1 MQEQKRDS
9 MYNDDELSLYIH
21 IPFCVRKCGYCDF
34 LSAAADAETRE
45 RYVQA
50 LLMEIDGYSKTES
63 AKRNVKTIYMGG
75 GTPSVLTVS
84 QLTDIFDKIKSVF
97 NILDDTE
104 ISMEMNPGTADREKC
119 MALRRMGINR
129 LSIGLQSTND
139 KELKTLGR
147 IHSYEDFLNTYTW
160 CREAGFQNINVDLM
174 AALPYQT
181 VESYTTGLR
190 KIIRLAPE
198 HISAYSLILEEGTPF
213 YQKYNSGC
221 YPLPDEEQERLMY
234 RETEQILAQAGYER
248 YEISNYAKKG
258 YACRHNLVYWQGGD
272 YLGLGF
278 GSSSYMYGVRFHN
291 TTDFNTYVNQYT
303 NKDRPAGRKDERMYG
318 QGKTQIEGSAEGQDI
333 QLCCRKYAED
343 WEVLSMQAKM
353 EEFMFLGLRV
363 MAGVSGTEFEKRF
376 GKTMEDVYG
385 DVLRKHEEEGLLRI
399 ERKEARKED
408 RKEASAA
415 EPANGKTNIERVM
428 LTAKGVDVSNYV
440 FADFLL

>member
-1 MQEQKRDS
+1 MQNKE
-9 MYNDDELSLYIH
+9 ELSLYIH

-34 LSAAADAETRE
+34 LSAPADEKARD

-50 LLMEIDGYSKTES
+50 LLMEIERYRGTETADRKIKTLY
-63 AKRNVKTIYMGG
+63 IGG
-75 GTPSVLTVS
+75 GTPSTLSVK
-84 QLTDIFDKIKSVF
+84 QLECIMQKIKCTF
-97 NILDDTE
+97 NFHGDMET
-104 ISMEMNPGTADREKC
+104 SMEMNPGTASKEKC
-119 MALRRMGINR
+119 RALYQMGINR

-139 KELKTLGR
+139 MELKTLGR

-272 YLGLGF
+272 YLGLGL
-278 GSSSYMYGVRFHN
+278 GSSSYMDDVRFHN
-291 TTDFNTYVNQYT
+291 TTDLDTYVNQGAYVE
-303 NKDRPAGRKDERMYG
+303 DRE
-318 QGKTQIEGSAEGQDI
+318 E
-333 QLCCRKYAED
+333 
-343 WEVLSMQAKM
+343 LSVQAKM

-385 DVLRKHEEEGLLRI
+385 DVLRKHEEEGLLQI
-399 ERKEARKED
+399 ERKED
-408 RKEASAA
+408 RKEAAAA
-415 EPANGKTNIERVM
+415 EPVKGKTNIEKVM
-428 LTAKGVDVSNYV
+428 LTTKGVDVSNYV

>member
-1 MQEQKRDS
+1 MQNKE
-9 MYNDDELSLYIH
+9 ELSLYIH
-21 IPFCVRKCGYCDF
+21 IPFCLRKCGYCDF
-34 LSAAADAETRE
+34 LSAPADEKARD

-50 LLMEIDGYSKTES
+50 LLMEIERYRGTETADRKIKTLY
-63 AKRNVKTIYMGG
+63 IGG
-75 GTPSVLTVS
+75 GTPSTLSVK
-84 QLTDIFDKIKSVF
+84 QLECIMQKIKCTF
-97 NILDDTE
+97 NFHGDMET
-104 ISMEMNPGTADREKC
+104 SMEMNPGTASKEKC
-119 MALRRMGINR
+119 RALYQMGINR

-139 KELKTLGR
+139 MELKTLGR

-272 YLGLGF
+272 YLGLGL
-278 GSSSYMYGVRFHN
+278 GSSSYMDGVRFHN
-291 TTDFNTYVNQYT
+291 TTDLNTYVNQGAYVE
-303 NKDRPAGRKDERMYG
+303 DRE
-318 QGKTQIEGSAEGQDI
+318 E
-333 QLCCRKYAED
+333 
-343 WEVLSMQAKM
+343 LSVQAKM

-385 DVLRKHEEEGLLRI
+385 DVLRKHEEEGLLQI
-399 ERKEARKED
+399 ERKED
-408 RKEASAA
+408 RKEAAAA
-415 EPANGKTNIERVM
+415 EPAKGKTNIEKVM
-428 LTAKGVDVSNYV
+428 LTTNGVDVSNYV

>member
-1 MQEQKRDS
+1 MQNKE
-9 MYNDDELSLYIH
+9 ELSLYIH

-34 LSAAADAETRE
+34 LSAPADEKARD

-50 LLMEIDGYSKTES
+50 LLMEIERYQGTETADRKIKTLY
-63 AKRNVKTIYMGG
+63 IGG
-75 GTPSVLTVS
+75 GTPSILSVD
-84 QLTDIFDKIKSVF
+84 QLDCIMQKIKYTF
-97 NILDDTE
+97 NFCDDIE
-104 ISMEMNPGTADREKC
+104 ASMEMNPGTASKEKC
-119 MALRRMGINR
+119 RALYQMGINR

-139 KELKTLGR
+139 MELKTLGR
-147 IHSYEDFLNTYTW
+147 IHSYEDFINTYTW

-272 YLGLGF
+272 YLGLGL
-278 GSSSYMYGVRFHN
+278 GSSSYMDGVRFHN
-291 TTDFNTYVNQYT
+291 TTDFNTYVNQVTYVE
-303 NKDRPAGRKDERMYG
+303 DRE
-318 QGKTQIEGSAEGQDI
+318 E
-333 QLCCRKYAED
+333 
-343 WEVLSMQAKM
+343 LSVQAKM

-385 DVLRKHEEEGLLRI
+385 DVLRKHEEEGLLQI
-399 ERKEARKED
+399 ERKED
-408 RKEASAA
+408 RKEAAAA
-415 EPANGKTNIERVM
+415 EPAKGKTNIEKVM
-428 LTAKGVDVSNYV
+428 LTTNGVDVSNYV

>member
-1 MQEQKRDS
+1 MQNKE
-9 MYNDDELSLYIH
+9 ELSLYIH

-34 LSAAADAETRE
+34 LSAPADEKARD

-50 LLMEIDGYSKTES
+50 LLMEIERYRGTETADRKIKTLY
-63 AKRNVKTIYMGG
+63 IGG
-75 GTPSVLTVS
+75 GTPSTLSVK
-84 QLTDIFDKIKSVF
+84 QLECIMQKIKCTF
-97 NILDDTE
+97 NFHGDMET
-104 ISMEMNPGTADREKC
+104 SMEMNPGTASKEKC
-119 MALRRMGINR
+119 RALYQMGINR

-139 KELKTLGR
+139 MELKTLGR

-234 RETEQILAQAGYER
+234 RETEQILSQAGYER

-272 YLGLGF
+272 YLGLGL
-278 GSSSYMYGVRFHN
+278 GSSSYMDGVRFHN
-291 TTDFNTYVNQYT
+291 TTDFNTYVNQGAYVE
-303 NKDRPAGRKDERMYG
+303 DR
-318 QGKTQIEGSAEGQDI
+318 EG
-333 QLCCRKYAED
+333 
-343 WEVLSMQAKM
+343 LSVQAKM

-385 DVLRKHEEEGLLRI
+385 DVLRKHEEEGLLQI
-399 ERKEARKED
+399 ERKED
-408 RKEASAA
+408 RKEAAAA
-415 EPANGKTNIERVM
+415 EPAKGKTNIEKVM
-428 LTAKGVDVSNYV
+428 LTTNGVDVSNYV
-440 FADFLL
+440 FVDFLL

>member
-1 MQEQKRDS
+1 MQNKE
-9 MYNDDELSLYIH
+9 ELSLYIH

-34 LSAAADAETRE
+34 LSAPADEKARD

-50 LLMEIDGYSKTES
+50 LLMEIERYRGTETADRKIKTLY
-63 AKRNVKTIYMGG
+63 IGG
-75 GTPSVLTVS
+75 GTPSILSVN
-84 QLTDIFDKIKSVF
+84 QLDCIIQKIKCTF
-97 NILDDTE
+97 KFYDDIE
-104 ISMEMNPGTADREKC
+104 ASMEMNPGTASKEKC
-119 MALRRMGINR
+119 RALYQMGINR

-139 KELKTLGR
+139 MELKTLGR

-190 KIIRLAPE
+190 TIIRLAPE

-221 YPLPDEEQERLMY
+221 YPLPDEGQERLMY

-272 YLGLGF
+272 YLGLGL
-278 GSSSYMYGVRFHN
+278 GSSSYMDGVRFHN
-291 TTDFNTYVNQYT
+291 TTDFNTYVNQGAYIE
-303 NKDRPAGRKDERMYG
+303 DRE
-318 QGKTQIEGSAEGQDI
+318 E
-333 QLCCRKYAED
+333 
-343 WEVLSMQAKM
+343 LSVQAKM

-399 ERKEARKED
+399 ERKED
-408 RKEASAA
+408 RKEAAAA
-415 EPANGKTNIERVM
+415 EPAKGKTNIEKVM
-428 LTAKGVDVSNYV
+428 LTTKGVDVSNYV

>member
-1 MQEQKRDS
+1 MQNKE
-9 MYNDDELSLYIH
+9 ELSLYIH

-34 LSAAADAETRE
+34 LSAPADEKARD

-50 LLMEIDGYSKTES
+50 LLMEIERYRGTETADRKIKTLY
-63 AKRNVKTIYMGG
+63 IGG
-75 GTPSVLTVS
+75 GTPSTLSVK
-84 QLTDIFDKIKSVF
+84 QLECIMQKIKCTF
-97 NILDDTE
+97 NFHGDMET
-104 ISMEMNPGTADREKC
+104 SMEMNPGTASKEKC
-119 MALRRMGINR
+119 RALYQMGINR

-139 KELKTLGR
+139 MELKTLGR

-272 YLGLGF
+272 YLGLGL
-278 GSSSYMYGVRFHN
+278 GSSSYMDDVRFHN
-291 TTDFNTYVNQYT
+291 TTDLDTYVNQGAYVE
-303 NKDRPAGRKDERMYG
+303 DRE
-318 QGKTQIEGSAEGQDI
+318 E
-333 QLCCRKYAED
+333 
-343 WEVLSMQAKM
+343 LSVQAKM

-385 DVLRKHEEEGLLRI
+385 DVLRKHEEEGLLQI
-399 ERKEARKED
+399 ECKED
-408 RKEASAA
+408 RKEAAAA
-415 EPANGKTNIERVM
+415 EPAKGKTNIEKVM
-428 LTAKGVDVSNYV
+428 LTTNGVDVSNYV

>member
-1 MQEQKRDS
+1 MQNKE
-9 MYNDDELSLYIH
+9 ELSLYIH

-34 LSAAADAETRE
+34 LSAPADEKARD

-50 LLMEIDGYSKTES
+50 LLMEIERYRGTETADRKIKTLY
-63 AKRNVKTIYMGG
+63 IGG
-75 GTPSVLTVS
+75 GTPSTLSVK
-84 QLTDIFDKIKSVF
+84 QLECIMQKIKCTF
-97 NILDDTE
+97 NFHGDMET
-104 ISMEMNPGTADREKC
+104 SMEMNPGTASKEKC
-119 MALRRMGINR
+119 RALYQMGINR

-139 KELKTLGR
+139 MELKTLGR

-272 YLGLGF
+272 YLGLGL
-278 GSSSYMYGVRFHN
+278 GSSSYMDGVRFHN
-291 TTDFNTYVNQYT
+291 ITDLNTYVNQGAYVE
-303 NKDRPAGRKDERMYG
+303 DRE
-318 QGKTQIEGSAEGQDI
+318 E
-333 QLCCRKYAED
+333 
-343 WEVLSMQAKM
+343 LSVQAKM

-385 DVLRKHEEEGLLRI
+385 DVLRKHEEEGLLQI
-399 ERKEARKED
+399 ERKEE
-408 RKEASAA
+408 RKEAAAA
-415 EPANGKTNIERVM
+415 EPAKGKTNIEKVM
-428 LTAKGVDVSNYV
+428 LTTKGVDVSNYV

>member
-1 MQEQKRDS
+1 MQNKE
-9 MYNDDELSLYIH
+9 ELSLYIH

-34 LSAAADAETRE
+34 LSAPADEKARD

-50 LLMEIDGYSKTES
+50 LLMEIERYRGTETADRKIKTLY
-63 AKRNVKTIYMGG
+63 IGG
-75 GTPSVLTVS
+75 GTPSTLSVK
-84 QLTDIFDKIKSVF
+84 QLECIMQKIKCTF
-97 NILDDTE
+97 NFHGDMET
-104 ISMEMNPGTADREKC
+104 SMEMNPGTASKEKC
-119 MALRRMGINR
+119 RALYQMGINR

-139 KELKTLGR
+139 MELKTLGR

-221 YPLPDEEQERLMY
+221 YPLPAEEQERLMY

-272 YLGLGF
+272 YLGLGL
-278 GSSSYMYGVRFHN
+278 GSSSYMDDVRFHN
-291 TTDFNTYVNQYT
+291 TTDLDTYVNQGAYVE
-303 NKDRPAGRKDERMYG
+303 DRE
-318 QGKTQIEGSAEGQDI
+318 E
-333 QLCCRKYAED
+333 
-343 WEVLSMQAKM
+343 LSVQAKM

-385 DVLRKHEEEGLLRI
+385 DVLRKHEEEGLLQI
-399 ERKEARKED
+399 ERKED
-408 RKEASAA
+408 RKEAAAA
-415 EPANGKTNIERVM
+415 EPAKGKTNIEKVM
-428 LTAKGVDVSNYV
+428 LTTNGVDVSNYV

>member
-1 MQEQKRDS
+1 MQNKE
-9 MYNDDELSLYIH
+9 ELSLYIH

-34 LSAAADAETRE
+34 LSAPADEKARDW
-45 RYVQA
+45 YVQA
-50 LLMEIDGYSKTES
+50 LLMEIERYQGTET
-63 AKRNVKTIYMGG
+63 ADRRIRTLYIGG
-75 GTPSVLTVS
+75 GTPSILSVN
-84 QLTDIFDKIKSVF
+84 QLDCIIQKIKCTF
-97 NILDDTE
+97 NFCDDIE
-104 ISMEMNPGTADREKC
+104 ASMEMNPGTASKEKC
-119 MALRRMGINR
+119 RALYQMGINR

-147 IHSYEDFLNTYTW
+147 IHSYEDFINTYTW

-248 YEISNYAKKG
+248 YEISNYVKKG

-272 YLGLGF
+272 YLGLGL
-278 GSSSYMYGVRFHN
+278 GSSSYMDGMRFHN
-291 TTDFNTYVNQYT
+291 TTDFNTYVNQGAYVE
-303 NKDRPAGRKDERMYG
+303 DRE
-318 QGKTQIEGSAEGQDI
+318 E
-333 QLCCRKYAED
+333 
-343 WEVLSMQAKM
+343 LSVQAKM

-385 DVLRKHEEEGLLRI
+385 DVLRKHEEEGLLQI
-399 ERKEARKED
+399 ERKED
-408 RKEASAA
+408 RKEAATA
-415 EPANGKTNIERVM
+415 EPVKGKTNIEKVM
-428 LTAKGVDVSNYV
+428 LTTKGVDVSNYV

>member
-1 MQEQKRDS
+1 MQNKE
-9 MYNDDELSLYIH
+9 ELSLYIH

-34 LSAAADAETRE
+34 LSAPADEKARD

-50 LLMEIDGYSKTES
+50 LLMEIERYRGTETADRKIKTLY
-63 AKRNVKTIYMGG
+63 IGG
-75 GTPSVLTVS
+75 GTPSILSVN
-84 QLTDIFDKIKSVF
+84 QLDCIIQKIKCTF
-97 NILDDTE
+97 NFCDDIE
-104 ISMEMNPGTADREKC
+104 ASMEMNPGTASKEKC
-119 MALRRMGINR
+119 RALYQMGINR

-139 KELKTLGR
+139 KELNTLGR

-160 CREAGFQNINVDLM
+160 CREAGFQKINVDLM

-272 YLGLGF
+272 YLGLGL
-278 GSSSYMYGVRFHN
+278 GSSSYMDGVRFHN
-291 TTDFNTYVNQYT
+291 TTDFNTYVNRGAYVE
-303 NKDRPAGRKDERMYG
+303 DRE
-318 QGKTQIEGSAEGQDI
+318 E
-333 QLCCRKYAED
+333 
-343 WEVLSMQAKM
+343 LSVQAKM

-385 DVLRKHEEEGLLRI
+385 DVLRKHEEEGLLQI
-399 ERKEARKED
+399 ERKED
-408 RKEASAA
+408 RKEAAAA
-415 EPANGKTNIERVM
+415 ETAKGKTNIEKVM
-428 LTAKGVDVSNYV
+428 LTTKGVDVSNYV

>member
-1 MQEQKRDS
+1 MQNKE
-9 MYNDDELSLYIH
+9 ELSLYIH

-34 LSAAADAETRE
+34 LSAPADEKARD

-50 LLMEIDGYSKTES
+50 LLMEIERYRGTETADRKIKTLY
-63 AKRNVKTIYMGG
+63 IGG
-75 GTPSVLTVS
+75 GTPSTLPVK
-84 QLTDIFDKIKSVF
+84 QLECIMQKIKCTF
-97 NILDDTE
+97 NFRGDMET
-104 ISMEMNPGTADREKC
+104 SMEMNPGTASKEKC
-119 MALRRMGINR
+119 RALYQMGINR

-139 KELKTLGR
+139 MELKTLGR

-190 KIIRLAPE
+190 KIIHLAPE

-272 YLGLGF
+272 YLGLGL
-278 GSSSYMYGVRFHN
+278 GSSSYMDGMRFHN
-291 TTDFNTYVNQYT
+291 TTDFNTYVNQGAYVE
-303 NKDRPAGRKDERMYG
+303 DRE
-318 QGKTQIEGSAEGQDI
+318 E
-333 QLCCRKYAED
+333 
-343 WEVLSMQAKM
+343 LSVQAKM

-385 DVLRKHEEEGLLRI
+385 DVLRKHEEEGLLQI
-399 ERKEARKED
+399 ERKED
-408 RKEASAA
+408 RKEAAAA
-415 EPANGKTNIERVM
+415 EPAKGKTNIEKVM
-428 LTAKGVDVSNYV
+428 LTTKGVDVSNYV

>member
-1 MQEQKRDS
+1 MQNKE
-9 MYNDDELSLYIH
+9 ELSLYIH

-34 LSAAADAETRE
+34 LSAPADEKARD

-50 LLMEIDGYSKTES
+50 LLMEIERYQGTETADRKIKTLY
-63 AKRNVKTIYMGG
+63 IGG
-75 GTPSVLTVS
+75 GTPSILSVD
-84 QLTDIFDKIKSVF
+84 QLDCIMQKIKYTF
-97 NILDDTE
+97 NFCDDIE
-104 ISMEMNPGTADREKC
+104 ASMEMNPGTASKEKC
-119 MALRRMGINR
+119 RALYQMGINR

-139 KELKTLGR
+139 MELKTLGR
-147 IHSYEDFLNTYTW
+147 IHSYEDFINTYTW

-174 AALPYQT
+174 AALPYQI

-258 YACRHNLVYWQGGD
+258 YACRHNLVYWQGED
-272 YLGLGF
+272 YLGLGL
-278 GSSSYMYGVRFHN
+278 GSSSYMDGVRFHN
-291 TTDFNTYVNQYT
+291 TTDLNTYVNQGAYVE
-303 NKDRPAGRKDERMYG
+303 DRE
-318 QGKTQIEGSAEGQDI
+318 E
-333 QLCCRKYAED
+333 
-343 WEVLSMQAKM
+343 LSVQAKM

-385 DVLRKHEEEGLLRI
+385 DVLRKHEEEGLLQI
-399 ERKEARKED
+399 ERKED
-408 RKEASAA
+408 RKEAAAA
-415 EPANGKTNIERVM
+415 EPAKGKTNIEKVM
-428 LTAKGVDVSNYV
+428 LTTNGVDVSNYV

>member
-1 MQEQKRDS
+1 MQNKE
-9 MYNDDELSLYIH
+9 ELSLYIH

-34 LSAAADAETRE
+34 LSAPADEKARD

-50 LLMEIDGYSKTES
+50 LLMEIERYRGTETADRKIKTLY
-63 AKRNVKTIYMGG
+63 IGG
-75 GTPSVLTVS
+75 GTPSTLSVK
-84 QLTDIFDKIKSVF
+84 QLECIMQKIKCTF
-97 NILDDTE
+97 NFHGDIET
-104 ISMEMNPGTADREKC
+104 SMEMNPGTASKEKC
-119 MALRRMGINR
+119 RALYQMGINR

-139 KELKTLGR
+139 MELKTLGR

-272 YLGLGF
+272 YLGLGL
-278 GSSSYMYGVRFHN
+278 GSSSYMDDVRFHN
-291 TTDFNTYVNQYT
+291 TTDLDTYVNQGAYVE
-303 NKDRPAGRKDERMYG
+303 DRE
-318 QGKTQIEGSAEGQDI
+318 E
-333 QLCCRKYAED
+333 
-343 WEVLSMQAKM
+343 LSVQAKM

-385 DVLRKHEEEGLLRI
+385 DVLRKHEEEGLLQI
-399 ERKEARKED
+399 ERKED
-408 RKEASAA
+408 RKEAAAA
-415 EPANGKTNIERVM
+415 EPAKGKTNIEKVM
-428 LTAKGVDVSNYV
+428 LTTNGVDVSNYV

>member
-1 MQEQKRDS
+1 MQNKE
-9 MYNDDELSLYIH
+9 ELSLYIH

-34 LSAAADAETRE
+34 LSEPADEKARD

-50 LLMEIDGYSKTES
+50 LLMEIECYRGTETADRKIKTLY
-63 AKRNVKTIYMGG
+63 IGG
-75 GTPSVLTVS
+75 GTPSILSVN
-84 QLTDIFDKIKSVF
+84 QLDCIIQKIKCTF
-97 NILDDTE
+97 NFCDDIE
-104 ISMEMNPGTADREKC
+104 ASMEMNPGTASKEKC
-119 MALRRMGINR
+119 RALYQMGINR

-139 KELKTLGR
+139 MELKTLGR

-272 YLGLGF
+272 YLGLGL
-278 GSSSYMYGVRFHN
+278 GSSSYMDGVRFHN
-291 TTDFNTYVNQYT
+291 TTDFNTYVNQGAYIE
-303 NKDRPAGRKDERMYG
+303 DRE
-318 QGKTQIEGSAEGQDI
+318 E
-333 QLCCRKYAED
+333 
-343 WEVLSMQAKM
+343 LSVQAKM

-385 DVLRKHEEEGLLRI
+385 DVLRKHEEEGLLQI
-399 ERKEARKED
+399 ERKED
-408 RKEASAA
+408 RKEAAAA
-415 EPANGKTNIERVM
+415 EPAKGKTNIEKVM
-428 LTAKGVDVSNYV
+428 LTTNGVDVSNYV

>member
-1 MQEQKRDS
+1 MQNKE
-9 MYNDDELSLYIH
+9 ELSLYIH

-34 LSAAADAETRE
+34 LSAPADEKARD

-50 LLMEIDGYSKTES
+50 LLMEIERYQGTETADRKIKTLY
-63 AKRNVKTIYMGG
+63 IGG
-75 GTPSVLTVS
+75 GTPSILSVD
-84 QLTDIFDKIKSVF
+84 QLDCIMQKIKYTF
-97 NILDDTE
+97 NFCDDIE
-104 ISMEMNPGTADREKC
+104 ASMEMNPGTDSKEKC
-119 MALRRMGINR
+119 RALYQMGINR

-139 KELKTLGR
+139 MELKTLGR
-147 IHSYEDFLNTYTW
+147 IHSYEDFINTYTW

-174 AALPYQT
+174 AALPYQI

-272 YLGLGF
+272 YLGLGL
-278 GSSSYMYGVRFHN
+278 GSSSYMDGVRFHN
-291 TTDFNTYVNQYT
+291 TTDFNTYVNQGAYVE
-303 NKDRPAGRKDERMYG
+303 DRE
-318 QGKTQIEGSAEGQDI
+318 E
-333 QLCCRKYAED
+333 
-343 WEVLSMQAKM
+343 LSVQAKM

-363 MAGVSGTEFEKRF
+363 IAGVSGTEFEKRF

-385 DVLRKHEEEGLLRI
+385 DVLRKHEEEGLLQI
-399 ERKEARKED
+399 ERKED
-408 RKEASAA
+408 RKEAAAA
-415 EPANGKTNIERVM
+415 EPAKGKTNIEKVM
-428 LTAKGVDVSNYV
+428 LTTKGVDVSNYV

>member
-1 MQEQKRDS
+1 MQNKE
-9 MYNDDELSLYIH
+9 ELSLYIH

-34 LSAAADAETRE
+34 LSAPADEKARD

-50 LLMEIDGYSKTES
+50 LLMEIERYQGTETADRKIKTLY
-63 AKRNVKTIYMGG
+63 IGG
-75 GTPSVLTVS
+75 GTPSILSVD
-84 QLTDIFDKIKSVF
+84 QLDCIMQKIKYTF
-97 NILDDTE
+97 NFCDDIE
-104 ISMEMNPGTADREKC
+104 ASMEMNPGTASKEKC
-119 MALRRMGINR
+119 RALYQMGINR

-139 KELKTLGR
+139 MELKTLGR
-147 IHSYEDFLNTYTW
+147 IHSYEDFINTYTW

-174 AALPYQT
+174 AALPYQI

-221 YPLPDEEQERLMY
+221 YSLPDEEQERLMY

-272 YLGLGF
+272 YLGLGL
-278 GSSSYMYGVRFHN
+278 GSSSYMDGVRFHN
-291 TTDFNTYVNQYT
+291 TTDLNTYVNQGAYVE
-303 NKDRPAGRKDERMYG
+303 DRE
-318 QGKTQIEGSAEGQDI
+318 E
-333 QLCCRKYAED
+333 
-343 WEVLSMQAKM
+343 LSVQAKM

-385 DVLRKHEEEGLLRI
+385 DVLRKHEEEGLLQI
-399 ERKEARKED
+399 ERKED
-408 RKEASAA
+408 RKEAAAA
-415 EPANGKTNIERVM
+415 EPAKGKTNIEKVM
-428 LTAKGVDVSNYV
+428 LTTNGVDVSNYV

>member
-1 MQEQKRDS
+1 MQNKE
-9 MYNDDELSLYIH
+9 ELSLYIH

-34 LSAAADAETRE
+34 LSAPADEKARD

-50 LLMEIDGYSKTES
+50 LLMEIERYQGTETADRKIKTLY
-63 AKRNVKTIYMGG
+63 IGG
-75 GTPSVLTVS
+75 GTPSILSVN
-84 QLTDIFDKIKSVF
+84 QLDCIIQKIKCTF
-97 NILDDTE
+97 NFCDDIE
-104 ISMEMNPGTADREKC
+104 ASMEMNPGTASKEKC
-119 MALRRMGINR
+119 RALYQMGINR

-139 KELKTLGR
+139 KELNTLGR

-174 AALPYQT
+174 EALPYQT

-272 YLGLGF
+272 YLGLGL
-278 GSSSYMYGVRFHN
+278 GSSSYMDGVRFHN
-291 TTDFNTYVNQYT
+291 TTDFDIYVNQGAYVE
-303 NKDRPAGRKDERMYG
+303 DRE
-318 QGKTQIEGSAEGQDI
+318 E
-333 QLCCRKYAED
+333 
-343 WEVLSMQAKM
+343 LSVQAKM

-376 GKTMEDVYG
+376 GKIMEDVYG

-399 ERKEARKED
+399 ERREARKED

>member
-1 MQEQKRDS
+1 MQNKE
-9 MYNDDELSLYIH
+9 ELSLYIH

-34 LSAAADAETRE
+34 LSAPADEKARD

-50 LLMEIDGYSKTES
+50 LLMEIERYRETETADRKIKTLY
-63 AKRNVKTIYMGG
+63 IGG
-75 GTPSVLTVS
+75 GTPSILSVD
-84 QLTDIFDKIKSVF
+84 QLDCIMQKIKYTF
-97 NILDDTE
+97 NFCDDIE
-104 ISMEMNPGTADREKC
+104 ASMEMNPGTASKEKC
-119 MALRRMGINR
+119 RALYQMGINR

-139 KELKTLGR
+139 MELKTLGR
-147 IHSYEDFLNTYTW
+147 IHSYEDFINTYTW

-174 AALPYQT
+174 AALPYQI

-190 KIIRLAPE
+190 KIICLAPE

-272 YLGLGF
+272 YLGLGL
-278 GSSSYMYGVRFHN
+278 GSSSYMDGVRFHN
-291 TTDFNTYVNQYT
+291 TTDFNTYVNQGAYVE
-303 NKDRPAGRKDERMYG
+303 DRE
-318 QGKTQIEGSAEGQDI
+318 E
-333 QLCCRKYAED
+333 
-343 WEVLSMQAKM
+343 LSVQAKM

-385 DVLRKHEEEGLLRI
+385 DVLRKHEEEGLLQI
-399 ERKEARKED
+399 ERKED
-408 RKEASAA
+408 RKEAAAA
-415 EPANGKTNIERVM
+415 EPAKGKTNIEKVM
-428 LTAKGVDVSNYV
+428 LTTKGVDVSNYV

>member
-1 MQEQKRDS
+1 MQNKE
-9 MYNDDELSLYIH
+9 ELSLYIH

-34 LSAAADAETRE
+34 LSAPADEKARD

-50 LLMEIDGYSKTES
+50 LLMEIERYQGTETADRKIKTLY
-63 AKRNVKTIYMGG
+63 IGG
-75 GTPSVLTVS
+75 GTPSILSVD
-84 QLTDIFDKIKSVF
+84 QLDRIIQKIKCTF
-97 NILDDTE
+97 NFYGDIE
-104 ISMEMNPGTADREKC
+104 ASMEMNPGTASKEKC
-119 MALRRMGINR
+119 RALYQMGINR

-181 VESYTTGLR
+181 VESYTSGLR

-272 YLGLGF
+272 YLGLGL
-278 GSSSYMYGVRFHN
+278 GSASYMDGVRFHN
-291 TTDFNTYVNQYT
+291 TTDFNTYVDQGAYVE
-303 NKDRPAGRKDERMYG
+303 DR
-318 QGKTQIEGSAEGQDI
+318 
-333 QLCCRKYAED
+333 
-343 WEVLSMQAKM
+343 EVLSVQAKM

-363 MAGVSGTEFEKRF
+363 MEGVSGTEFEKRF

-399 ERKEARKED
+399 ERKEARKEY
-408 RKEASAA
+408 RKEAAAA
-415 EPANGKTNIERVM
+415 EPAKGKTNIERVM

>member
-1 MQEQKRDS
+1 MQNKE
-9 MYNDDELSLYIH
+9 ELSLYIH

-34 LSAAADAETRE
+34 LSAPADEKARD

-50 LLMEIDGYSKTES
+50 LLMEIERYQGTETADRKIKTLY
-63 AKRNVKTIYMGG
+63 IGG
-75 GTPSVLTVS
+75 GTPSILSVD
-84 QLTDIFDKIKSVF
+84 QLDCIMQKIKYTF
-97 NILDDTE
+97 NFCDDIE
-104 ISMEMNPGTADREKC
+104 ASMEMNPGTASKEKC
-119 MALRRMGINR
+119 RALYQMGINR

-139 KELKTLGR
+139 MELKTLGR
-147 IHSYEDFLNTYTW
+147 IHSYEDFINTYTW

-174 AALPYQT
+174 AALPYQI

-272 YLGLGF
+272 YLGLGL
-278 GSSSYMYGVRFHN
+278 GSSSYMDGVRFHN
-291 TTDFNTYVNQYT
+291 TTDFITYVNQGTYVE
-303 NKDRPAGRKDERMYG
+303 DRE
-318 QGKTQIEGSAEGQDI
+318 E
-333 QLCCRKYAED
+333 
-343 WEVLSMQAKM
+343 LSVQAKM

-385 DVLRKHEEEGLLRI
+385 DVLRKHEEEGLLQI
-399 ERKEARKED
+399 ERKED
-408 RKEASAA
+408 RKEAAAA
-415 EPANGKTNIERVM
+415 EPAKGKTNIEKVM
-428 LTAKGVDVSNYV
+428 LTTNGVDVSNYV

>member
-1 MQEQKRDS
+1 MQNKE
-9 MYNDDELSLYIH
+9 ELSLYIH

-34 LSAAADAETRE
+34 LSAPADEKARD

-50 LLMEIDGYSKTES
+50 LLMEIERYQGTETADRKIKTLY
-63 AKRNVKTIYMGG
+63 IGG
-75 GTPSVLTVS
+75 GTPSILSVD
-84 QLTDIFDKIKSVF
+84 QLDCIMQKIKYTF
-97 NILDDTE
+97 NFCDDIE
-104 ISMEMNPGTADREKC
+104 ASMEMNPGTASKEKC
-119 MALRRMGINR
+119 RALYQMGINR

-139 KELKTLGR
+139 MELKTLGR
-147 IHSYEDFLNTYTW
+147 IHSYEDFINTYTW

-174 AALPYQT
+174 AALPYQI

-272 YLGLGF
+272 YLGLGL
-278 GSSSYMYGVRFHN
+278 GSSSYMDGVRFHN
-291 TTDFNTYVNQYT
+291 TTDFNTYVNQGAYVE
-303 NKDRPAGRKDERMYG
+303 DRE
-318 QGKTQIEGSAEGQDI
+318 E
-333 QLCCRKYAED
+333 
-343 WEVLSMQAKM
+343 LSVQAKM

-385 DVLRKHEEEGLLRI
+385 DVLRKHEEEGLLQI
-399 ERKEARKED
+399 DRKED
-408 RKEASAA
+408 RKEAASA
-415 EPANGKTNIERVM
+415 EPAKGKTNIEKVM
-428 LTAKGVDVSNYV
+428 LTTKGVDVSNYV

>member
-1 MQEQKRDS
+1 MQNKE
-9 MYNDDELSLYIH
+9 ELSLYIH

-34 LSAAADAETRE
+34 LSAPADEKARD

-50 LLMEIDGYSKTES
+50 LLMEIVLYGGTDTADRIFFPLY
-63 AKRNVKTIYMGG
+63 IGG
-75 GTPSVLTVS
+75 GTPSTLSVK
-84 QLTDIFDKIKSVF
+84 QLECIMQKIKCTF
-97 NILDDTE
+97 NFHGDMET
-104 ISMEMNPGTADREKC
+104 SMEMNPGTASKEKC
-119 MALRRMGINR
+119 RALYQMGINR

-139 KELKTLGR
+139 MELKTLGR

-272 YLGLGF
+272 YLGLGL
-278 GSSSYMYGVRFHN
+278 GSSSYMDDVRFHN
-291 TTDFNTYVNQYT
+291 TTDLDTYVNQGAYVE
-303 NKDRPAGRKDERMYG
+303 DRE
-318 QGKTQIEGSAEGQDI
+318 E
-333 QLCCRKYAED
+333 
-343 WEVLSMQAKM
+343 LSVQAKM

-385 DVLRKHEEEGLLRI
+385 DVLRKHEEEGLLQI
-399 ERKEARKED
+399 ERKED
-408 RKEASAA
+408 RKEAAAA
-415 EPANGKTNIERVM
+415 EPAKGKTNIEKVM
-428 LTAKGVDVSNYV
+428 LTTNGVDVSNYV

>member
-1 MQEQKRDS
+1 MQNKE
-9 MYNDDELSLYIH
+9 EFSLYIH

-34 LSAAADAETRE
+34 LSAPADEKARD

-50 LLMEIDGYSKTES
+50 LLMEIERYQGTETADRKIKTLY
-63 AKRNVKTIYMGG
+63 IGG
-75 GTPSVLTVS
+75 GTPSILSVN
-84 QLTDIFDKIKSVF
+84 QLDCIIQKIKCTF
-97 NILDDTE
+97 NFCDDIE
-104 ISMEMNPGTADREKC
+104 ASMEMNPGTASKEKC
-119 MALRRMGINR
+119 RALYQMGINR

-139 KELKTLGR
+139 KELNTLGR
-147 IHSYEDFLNTYTW
+147 IHSYEDFINTYTW

-174 AALPYQT
+174 AALPNQT

-272 YLGLGF
+272 YLGLGL
-278 GSSSYMYGVRFHN
+278 GSSSYMDGVRFHN
-291 TTDFNTYVNQYT
+291 TTDFDIYVNQGAYVE
-303 NKDRPAGRKDERMYG
+303 DRE
-318 QGKTQIEGSAEGQDI
+318 E
-333 QLCCRKYAED
+333 
-343 WEVLSMQAKM
+343 LSVQAKM

-376 GKTMEDVYG
+376 GKTMEGVYG
-385 DVLRKHEEEGLLRI
+385 DVLRKHEEEGLLQI
-399 ERKEARKED
+399 ERKED
-408 RKEASAA
+408 RKEAAAA
-415 EPANGKTNIERVM
+415 EPAKGKTNIEKVM
-428 LTAKGVDVSNYV
+428 LTTKGVDVSNYV

>member
-1 MQEQKRDS
+1 MQNKE
-9 MYNDDELSLYIH
+9 ELSLYIH

-34 LSAAADAETRE
+34 LSAPADEKARD

-50 LLMEIDGYSKTES
+50 LLMEIERYRETETADRKIKTLY
-63 AKRNVKTIYMGG
+63 IGG
-75 GTPSVLTVS
+75 GTPSILSVD
-84 QLTDIFDKIKSVF
+84 QLDCIMQKIKYTF
-97 NILDDTE
+97 NFCDDIE
-104 ISMEMNPGTADREKC
+104 ASMEMNPGTASKEKC
-119 MALRRMGINR
+119 RALYQMGINR

-139 KELKTLGR
+139 MELKTLGR
-147 IHSYEDFLNTYTW
+147 IHSYEDFINTYTW

-174 AALPYQT
+174 AALPYQI

-272 YLGLGF
+272 YLGLGL
-278 GSSSYMYGVRFHN
+278 GSSSYMDGVRFHN
-291 TTDFNTYVNQYT
+291 TTDFNTYVNQGAYVE
-303 NKDRPAGRKDERMYG
+303 DRE
-318 QGKTQIEGSAEGQDI
+318 E
-333 QLCCRKYAED
+333 
-343 WEVLSMQAKM
+343 LSVQAKM

-385 DVLRKHEEEGLLRI
+385 DVLRKHEEEGLLQI
-399 ERKEARKED
+399 DRKED
-408 RKEASAA
+408 RKEAAAA
-415 EPANGKTNIERVM
+415 EPAKGKTNIEKVM
-428 LTAKGVDVSNYV
+428 LTTKGVDVSNYV

>member
-1 MQEQKRDS
+1 MQNKE
-9 MYNDDELSLYIH
+9 ELSLYIH

-34 LSAAADAETRE
+34 LSAPADEKARD

-50 LLMEIDGYSKTES
+50 LLMEIERYQGTETADRKIKTLY
-63 AKRNVKTIYMGG
+63 IGG
-75 GTPSVLTVS
+75 GTPSILSVD
-84 QLTDIFDKIKSVF
+84 QLDCIMQKIKYTF
-97 NILDDTE
+97 NFCDDIE
-104 ISMEMNPGTADREKC
+104 ASMEMNPGTASKEKC
-119 MALRRMGINR
+119 RALYQMGINR

-139 KELKTLGR
+139 MELKTLGR
-147 IHSYEDFLNTYTW
+147 IHSYEDFINTYTW

-272 YLGLGF
+272 YLGLGL
-278 GSSSYMYGVRFHN
+278 GSSSYMDGVRFHN
-291 TTDFNTYVNQYT
+291 TTDFITYVNQGTYVE
-303 NKDRPAGRKDERMYG
+303 DRE
-318 QGKTQIEGSAEGQDI
+318 E
-333 QLCCRKYAED
+333 
-343 WEVLSMQAKM
+343 LSVQAKM

-385 DVLRKHEEEGLLRI
+385 DVLRKHEEEGLLQI
-399 ERKEARKED
+399 ERKED
-408 RKEASAA
+408 RKEAAAA
-415 EPANGKTNIERVM
+415 EPAKGKTNIEKVM
-428 LTAKGVDVSNYV
+428 LTTKGVDVSNYV

>member
-1 MQEQKRDS
+1 MQNKE
-9 MYNDDELSLYIH
+9 ELSLYIH

-34 LSAAADAETRE
+34 LSAPADEKARD

-50 LLMEIDGYSKTES
+50 LLMEIERYRGTETADRKIKTLY
-63 AKRNVKTIYMGG
+63 IGG
-75 GTPSVLTVS
+75 GTPSILSVN
-84 QLTDIFDKIKSVF
+84 QLDCIMQKIKCTF
-97 NILDDTE
+97 NFYDDIE
-104 ISMEMNPGTADREKC
+104 ASMEMNPGTASKEKC
-119 MALRRMGINR
+119 RALYQMGINR

-272 YLGLGF
+272 YLGLGL
-278 GSSSYMYGVRFHN
+278 GSSSYMDGVRFHN
-291 TTDFNTYVNQYT
+291 TTDFNTYVNQGAYVE
-303 NKDRPAGRKDERMYG
+303 DRE
-318 QGKTQIEGSAEGQDI
+318 E
-333 QLCCRKYAED
+333 
-343 WEVLSMQAKM
+343 LSVQAKM

-385 DVLRKHEEEGLLRI
+385 DVLRKHEEEGLLQI
-399 ERKEARKED
+399 ERKED
-408 RKEASAA
+408 RKEAAAA
-415 EPANGKTNIERVM
+415 EPAKGKTNIEKVM
-428 LTAKGVDVSNYV
+428 LTTKGVDVSNYV

>member
-1 MQEQKRDS
+1 MQNKE
-9 MYNDDELSLYIH
+9 ELSLYIH

-34 LSAAADAETRE
+34 LSAPADEKARD

-50 LLMEIDGYSKTES
+50 LLMEIERYRETETADRKIKTLY
-63 AKRNVKTIYMGG
+63 IGG
-75 GTPSVLTVS
+75 GTPSILSVD
-84 QLTDIFDKIKSVF
+84 QLDRIIQKIKCTF
-97 NILDDTE
+97 NFCDDIE
-104 ISMEMNPGTADREKC
+104 ASMEMNPGTASKEKC
-119 MALRRMGINR
+119 RALYQMGINR

-147 IHSYEDFLNTYTW
+147 IHSYEDFLNTYAW

-234 RETEQILAQAGYER
+234 RETEQILAQAGYVR
-248 YEISNYAKKG
+248 YEISNYAKKD

-272 YLGLGF
+272 YLGLGL
-278 GSSSYMYGVRFHN
+278 GSSSYMDGVRFHN
-291 TTDFNTYVNQYT
+291 TTDFDTYVNQNAYVE
-303 NKDRPAGRKDERMYG
+303 DRE
-318 QGKTQIEGSAEGQDI
+318 E
-333 QLCCRKYAED
+333 
-343 WEVLSMQAKM
+343 LSMQAKM

-363 MAGVSGTEFEKRF
+363 MEGVSGTEFEKRF

-385 DVLRKHEEEGLLRI
+385 TVLRKHEEEGLLRI
-399 ERKEARKED
+399 ERREARKED
-408 RKEASAA
+408 RKEAAA
-415 EPANGKTNIERVM
+415 TEPAEGKTNIERVM
-428 LTAKGVDVSNYV
+428 LTTKGVDVSNYV

>member
-1 MQEQKRDS
+1 MQNKE
-9 MYNDDELSLYIH
+9 ELSLYIH

-34 LSAAADAETRE
+34 LSAPADEKARD

-50 LLMEIDGYSKTES
+50 LLMEIERYQGTETADRKIKTLY
-63 AKRNVKTIYMGG
+63 IGG
-75 GTPSVLTVS
+75 GTPSILSVN
-84 QLTDIFDKIKSVF
+84 QLDCIMQKIKCTF
-97 NILDDTE
+97 NFYDDIE
-104 ISMEMNPGTADREKC
+104 ASMEMNPGTASKEKC
-119 MALRRMGINR
+119 RALYQMGINR

-272 YLGLGF
+272 YLGLGL
-278 GSSSYMYGVRFHN
+278 GSSSYMDGVRFHN
-291 TTDFNTYVNQYT
+291 TTDFNTYVNQGAYVE
-303 NKDRPAGRKDERMYG
+303 DRE
-318 QGKTQIEGSAEGQDI
+318 E
-333 QLCCRKYAED
+333 
-343 WEVLSMQAKM
+343 LSVQAKM

-385 DVLRKHEEEGLLRI
+385 DVLRKHEEEGLLQI
-399 ERKEARKED
+399 ERKED
-408 RKEASAA
+408 RKEAAAA
-415 EPANGKTNIERVM
+415 EPAKGKTNIEKVM
-428 LTAKGVDVSNYV
+428 LTTNGVDVSNYV

>member
-1 MQEQKRDS
+1 MQNKE
-9 MYNDDELSLYIH
+9 ELSLYIH

-34 LSAAADAETRE
+34 LSAPADEKARD

-50 LLMEIDGYSKTES
+50 LLMEIERYQGTETADRKIKTLY
-63 AKRNVKTIYMGG
+63 IGG
-75 GTPSVLTVS
+75 GTPSILSVD
-84 QLTDIFDKIKSVF
+84 QLDRIIQKIKCTF
-97 NILDDTE
+97 NFYGDIE
-104 ISMEMNPGTADREKC
+104 ASMEMNPGTASKEKC
-119 MALRRMGINR
+119 RALYQMGINR

-147 IHSYEDFLNTYTW
+147 IHSYEDFLNTYAW
-160 CREAGFQNINVDLM
+160 CREAGFQKINVDLM

-248 YEISNYAKKG
+248 YEISNYAKRG

-272 YLGLGF
+272 YLGLGL
-278 GSSSYMYGVRFHN
+278 GSSSYMDGVRFHN
-291 TTDFNTYVNQYT
+291 TTDFDTYVNQGAHVE
-303 NKDRPAGRKDERMYG
+303 DRE
-318 QGKTQIEGSAEGQDI
+318 E
-333 QLCCRKYAED
+333 
-343 WEVLSMQAKM
+343 LSMQAKM

-399 ERKEARKED
+399 ERKEARKEN

-415 EPANGKTNIERVM
+415 EPAKGKTNIERVM
-428 LTAKGVDVSNYV
+428 LTTKGVDVSNYV

>member
-1 MQEQKRDS
+1 MQNKE
-9 MYNDDELSLYIH
+9 ELSLYIH

-34 LSAAADAETRE
+34 LSAPADEKARD

-50 LLMEIDGYSKTES
+50 LLMEIERYQGTETADRKIKTLY
-63 AKRNVKTIYMGG
+63 IGG
-75 GTPSVLTVS
+75 GTPSILSVD
-84 QLTDIFDKIKSVF
+84 QLDCIMQKIKYTF
-97 NILDDTE
+97 NFCDDIE
-104 ISMEMNPGTADREKC
+104 ASMEMNPGTASKEKC
-119 MALRRMGINR
+119 RALYQMGINR

-139 KELKTLGR
+139 MELKTLGR

-272 YLGLGF
+272 YLGLGL
-278 GSSSYMYGVRFHN
+278 GSSSYMDGVRFHN
-291 TTDFNTYVNQYT
+291 TNDLDTYVNQGAYVE
-303 NKDRPAGRKDERMYG
+303 ER
-318 QGKTQIEGSAEGQDI
+318 EELSA
-333 QLCCRKYAED
+333 
-343 WEVLSMQAKM
+343 QAKM

-385 DVLRKHEEEGLLRI
+385 DILRKHEEEGLLQI
-399 ERKEARKED
+399 ERKED
-408 RKEASAA
+408 RKEAAAA
-415 EPANGKTNIERVM
+415 EPAKRKTNIEKVM
-428 LTAKGVDVSNYV
+428 LTTKGVDVSNYV

>member
-1 MQEQKRDS
+1 MQNKE
-9 MYNDDELSLYIH
+9 ELSLYIH

-34 LSAAADAETRE
+34 LSAPADEKARD

-50 LLMEIDGYSKTES
+50 LLMEIERYRGTETADRKIKTLY
-63 AKRNVKTIYMGG
+63 IGG
-75 GTPSVLTVS
+75 GTPSTLSVK
-84 QLTDIFDKIKSVF
+84 QLECIMQKIKCTF
-97 NILDDTE
+97 NFHGDMET
-104 ISMEMNPGTADREKC
+104 SMEMNPGTASKEKC
-119 MALRRMGINR
+119 RALYQMGINR

-139 KELKTLGR
+139 MELKTLGR

-272 YLGLGF
+272 YLGLGL
-278 GSSSYMYGVRFHN
+278 GSSSYMDGVRFHN
-291 TTDFNTYVNQYT
+291 TTDFITYVNQGTYVE
-303 NKDRPAGRKDERMYG
+303 DRE
-318 QGKTQIEGSAEGQDI
+318 E
-333 QLCCRKYAED
+333 
-343 WEVLSMQAKM
+343 LSVQAKM

-385 DVLRKHEEEGLLRI
+385 DVLRKHEEEGLLQI
-399 ERKEARKED
+399 ERKED
-408 RKEASAA
+408 RKEAAAA
-415 EPANGKTNIERVM
+415 EPAKGKTNIEKVM
-428 LTAKGVDVSNYV
+428 LTTNGVDVSNYV

>member
-1 MQEQKRDS
+1 MQNKE
-9 MYNDDELSLYIH
+9 ELSLYIH

-34 LSAAADAETRE
+34 LSAPADEKARD

-50 LLMEIDGYSKTES
+50 LLMEIERYQGTETADRKIKTLY
-63 AKRNVKTIYMGG
+63 IGG
-75 GTPSVLTVS
+75 GTPSILSVD
-84 QLTDIFDKIKSVF
+84 QLDCIMQKIKYTF
-97 NILDDTE
+97 NFCDDIE
-104 ISMEMNPGTADREKC
+104 ASMEMNPGTASKEKC
-119 MALRRMGINR
+119 RALYQMGINR

-139 KELKTLGR
+139 MELKTLGR
-147 IHSYEDFLNTYTW
+147 IHSYEDFINTYTW

-174 AALPYQT
+174 AALPYQI

-272 YLGLGF
+272 YLGLGL
-278 GSSSYMYGVRFHN
+278 GSSSYMDGVRFHN
-291 TTDFNTYVNQYT
+291 TTDLDTYVNQGAYVE
-303 NKDRPAGRKDERMYG
+303 DRE
-318 QGKTQIEGSAEGQDI
+318 E
-333 QLCCRKYAED
+333 
-343 WEVLSMQAKM
+343 LSVQAKM

-385 DVLRKHEEEGLLRI
+385 DVLRKHEEEGLLQI
-399 ERKEARKED
+399 ERKED
-408 RKEASAA
+408 RKEAAAA
-415 EPANGKTNIERVM
+415 EPAKGKTNIEKVM
-428 LTAKGVDVSNYV
+428 LTTKGVDVSNYV

>member
-1 MQEQKRDS
+1 MQNKE
-9 MYNDDELSLYIH
+9 ELSLYIH

-34 LSAAADAETRE
+34 LSAPADEKARD

-50 LLMEIDGYSKTES
+50 LLMEIERYQGTETADRKIKTLY
-63 AKRNVKTIYMGG
+63 IGG
-75 GTPSVLTVS
+75 GTPSILSVN
-84 QLTDIFDKIKSVF
+84 QLDCIIQKIKCIF
-97 NILDDTE
+97 NFYGDIE
-104 ISMEMNPGTADREKC
+104 ASMEMNPGTASKEKC
-119 MALRRMGINR
+119 RALYQMGINR

-139 KELKTLGR
+139 MELKTLGR

-190 KIIRLAPE
+190 KIIHLAPE

-213 YQKYNSGC
+213 CQKYNNGC
-221 YPLPDEEQERLMY
+221 YPLPNEEQERLMY

-272 YLGLGF
+272 YLGLGL
-278 GSSSYMYGVRFHN
+278 GSSSYMDGVRFHN
-291 TTDFNTYVNQYT
+291 TTDFETYVNQGAYVE
-303 NKDRPAGRKDERMYG
+303 DR
-318 QGKTQIEGSAEGQDI
+318 
-333 QLCCRKYAED
+333 
-343 WEVLSMQAKM
+343 EVLSMQAKM

-385 DVLRKHEEEGLLRI
+385 DILRKHEEEGLLQI
-399 ERKEARKED
+399 ERKED
-408 RKEASAA
+408 RKEAAAA
-415 EPANGKTNIERVM
+415 EPAKGKTNIEKVM
-428 LTAKGVDVSNYV
+428 LTTKGVDVSNYV

>member
-1 MQEQKRDS
+1 MQNKE
-9 MYNDDELSLYIH
+9 ELSLYIH

-34 LSAAADAETRE
+34 LSAPADEKARD

-50 LLMEIDGYSKTES
+50 LLMEIERYQGTETADRKIKTLY
-63 AKRNVKTIYMGG
+63 IGG
-75 GTPSVLTVS
+75 GTPSILSVD
-84 QLTDIFDKIKSVF
+84 QLDCIMQKIKYTF
-97 NILDDTE
+97 NFCDDIE
-104 ISMEMNPGTADREKC
+104 ASMEMNPGTASKEKC
-119 MALRRMGINR
+119 RALYQMGINR

-272 YLGLGF
+272 YLGLGL
-278 GSSSYMYGVRFHN
+278 GSSSYMDGVRFHN
-291 TTDFNTYVNQYT
+291 TTDFNTYVNQGAYVE
-303 NKDRPAGRKDERMYG
+303 DRE
-318 QGKTQIEGSAEGQDI
+318 E
-333 QLCCRKYAED
+333 
-343 WEVLSMQAKM
+343 LSVQAKM

-385 DVLRKHEEEGLLRI
+385 DVLRKHEEEGLLQI
-399 ERKEARKED
+399 ERKED
-408 RKEASAA
+408 RKEAAAA
-415 EPANGKTNIERVM
+415 EPAKGKTNIEKVM
-428 LTAKGVDVSNYV
+428 LTTNGVDVSNYV

>member
-1 MQEQKRDS
+1 MQNKE
-9 MYNDDELSLYIH
+9 ELSLYIH

-34 LSAAADAETRE
+34 LSAPADEKARD

-50 LLMEIDGYSKTES
+50 LLMEIERYQGTETADRKIKTLY
-63 AKRNVKTIYMGG
+63 IGG
-75 GTPSVLTVS
+75 GTPSILSVD
-84 QLTDIFDKIKSVF
+84 QLDCIMQKIKYTF
-97 NILDDTE
+97 NFCDDIE
-104 ISMEMNPGTADREKC
+104 ASMEMNPGTASKEKC
-119 MALRRMGINR
+119 RALYQMGINR

-139 KELKTLGR
+139 MELKTLGR
-147 IHSYEDFLNTYTW
+147 IHSYEDFINTYTW

-174 AALPYQT
+174 AALPYQI

-198 HISAYSLILEEGTPF
+198 HISAYSLILEEETPF

-272 YLGLGF
+272 YLGLGL
-278 GSSSYMYGVRFHN
+278 GSSSYMDGVRFHN
-291 TTDFNTYVNQYT
+291 TTDFNTYVNQGAYVE
-303 NKDRPAGRKDERMYG
+303 DRE
-318 QGKTQIEGSAEGQDI
+318 E
-333 QLCCRKYAED
+333 
-343 WEVLSMQAKM
+343 LSVQAKM

-385 DVLRKHEEEGLLRI
+385 DVLRKHEEEGLLQI
-399 ERKEARKED
+399 ERKED
-408 RKEASAA
+408 RKEAAAA
-415 EPANGKTNIERVM
+415 EPAKGKTNIEKVM
-428 LTAKGVDVSNYV
+428 LTTNGVDVSNYV

>member
-1 MQEQKRDS
+1 MQNKE
-9 MYNDDELSLYIH
+9 ELSLYIH

-34 LSAAADAETRE
+34 LSAPADEKARD

-50 LLMEIDGYSKTES
+50 LLMEIERYRGTETADRKIKTLY
-63 AKRNVKTIYMGG
+63 IGG
-75 GTPSVLTVS
+75 GTPSILSVD
-84 QLTDIFDKIKSVF
+84 QLDCIMQKIKYTF
-97 NILDDTE
+97 NFCDDIE
-104 ISMEMNPGTADREKC
+104 ASMEMNPGTASKEKC
-119 MALRRMGINR
+119 RALYQMGINR

-139 KELKTLGR
+139 MELKTLGR
-147 IHSYEDFLNTYTW
+147 IHSYEDFINTYTW

-174 AALPYQT
+174 AALPYQI

-272 YLGLGF
+272 YLGLGL
-278 GSSSYMYGVRFHN
+278 GSSSYMDGVRFHN
-291 TTDFNTYVNQYT
+291 TTDFNTYVNQGAYVE
-303 NKDRPAGRKDERMYG
+303 DRE
-318 QGKTQIEGSAEGQDI
+318 E
-333 QLCCRKYAED
+333 
-343 WEVLSMQAKM
+343 LSVQAKM

-385 DVLRKHEEEGLLRI
+385 DVLRKHEEEGLLQI
-399 ERKEARKED
+399 ERKED
-408 RKEASAA
+408 RKEAAAA
-415 EPANGKTNIERVM
+415 EPAKGKTNIEKVM
-428 LTAKGVDVSNYV
+428 LTTKGVDVSNYV

>member
-1 MQEQKRDS
+1 MQNKE
-9 MYNDDELSLYIH
+9 ELSLYIH

-34 LSAAADAETRE
+34 LSAPADEKARD

-50 LLMEIDGYSKTES
+50 LLMEIERYQGTETADRKIKTLY
-63 AKRNVKTIYMGG
+63 IGG
-75 GTPSVLTVS
+75 GTPSILSVD
-84 QLTDIFDKIKSVF
+84 QLDRIIQKIKCTF
-97 NILDDTE
+97 NFYDNIE
-104 ISMEMNPGTADREKC
+104 ASMEMNPGTASKEKC
-119 MALRRMGINR
+119 RALYQMGINR

-147 IHSYEDFLNTYTW
+147 IHSYEDFLNTYAW

-181 VESYTTGLR
+181 VESYTSGLR

-272 YLGLGF
+272 YLGLGL
-278 GSSSYMYGVRFHN
+278 GSSSYMDGVRFHN
-291 TTDFNTYVNQYT
+291 TNDFDTYVNQDAYVE
-303 NKDRPAGRKDERMYG
+303 DR
-318 QGKTQIEGSAEGQDI
+318 
-333 QLCCRKYAED
+333 
-343 WEVLSMQAKM
+343 EVLSMQAKM

-363 MAGVSGTEFEKRF
+363 MEGVSGTEFEKRF

-385 DVLRKHEEEGLLRI
+385 DVLRKHEEDGLLRI
-399 ERKEARKED
+399 ERREARKED

-415 EPANGKTNIERVM
+415 EPAEGKTNIERVM
-428 LTAKGVDVSNYV
+428 LTTKGVDVSNYV

>member
-1 MQEQKRDS
+1 MQNKE
-9 MYNDDELSLYIH
+9 ELSLYIH

-34 LSAAADAETRE
+34 LSASADEKARD

-50 LLMEIDGYSKTES
+50 LLMEIERYRRTETADRKIKTLY
-63 AKRNVKTIYMGG
+63 IGG
-75 GTPSVLTVS
+75 GTPSILSVD
-84 QLTDIFDKIKSVF
+84 QLDCIMQKIKYTF
-97 NILDDTE
+97 NFCDDIE
-104 ISMEMNPGTADREKC
+104 ASMEMNPGTASKEKC
-119 MALRRMGINR
+119 RALYQMGINR

-139 KELKTLGR
+139 MELKTLGR
-147 IHSYEDFLNTYTW
+147 IHSYEDFINTYTW

-272 YLGLGF
+272 YLGLGL
-278 GSSSYMYGVRFHN
+278 GSSSYMDGVRFHN
-291 TTDFNTYVNQYT
+291 TTDFNTYVNQGAYIE
-303 NKDRPAGRKDERMYG
+303 DRE
-318 QGKTQIEGSAEGQDI
+318 E
-333 QLCCRKYAED
+333 
-343 WEVLSMQAKM
+343 LSVQAKM

-385 DVLRKHEEEGLLRI
+385 DVLRKHEEEGLLQI
-399 ERKEARKED
+399 ERKED
-408 RKEASAA
+408 RKEAAAA
-415 EPANGKTNIERVM
+415 EPAKGKTNIEKVM
-428 LTAKGVDVSNYV
+428 LTTKGVDVSNYV

>member
-1 MQEQKRDS
+1 MQNKE
-9 MYNDDELSLYIH
+9 ELSLYIH

-34 LSAAADAETRE
+34 LSAPADEKARD

-50 LLMEIDGYSKTES
+50 LLMEIERYQGTETADRKIKTLY
-63 AKRNVKTIYMGG
+63 IGG
-75 GTPSVLTVS
+75 GTPSILSVD
-84 QLTDIFDKIKSVF
+84 QLDCIMQKIKYTF
-97 NILDDTE
+97 NFCDDIE
-104 ISMEMNPGTADREKC
+104 ASMEMNPGTASKEKC
-119 MALRRMGINR
+119 RALYQMGINR

-139 KELKTLGR
+139 MELKTLGR
-147 IHSYEDFLNTYTW
+147 IHSYEDFINTYTW

-174 AALPYQT
+174 AALPYQI

-198 HISAYSLILEEGTPF
+198 HISDYSLILEEGTPF

-272 YLGLGF
+272 YLGLGL
-278 GSSSYMYGVRFHN
+278 GSSSYMDGVRFHN
-291 TTDFNTYVNQYT
+291 TTDFNTYVNQGAYVE
-303 NKDRPAGRKDERMYG
+303 DRE
-318 QGKTQIEGSAEGQDI
+318 E
-333 QLCCRKYAED
+333 
-343 WEVLSMQAKM
+343 LSVQAKM

-363 MAGVSGTEFEKRF
+363 IAGVSGTEFEKRF

-385 DVLRKHEEEGLLRI
+385 DVLRKHEEEGLLQI
-399 ERKEARKED
+399 ERKED
-408 RKEASAA
+408 RKEAAAA
-415 EPANGKTNIERVM
+415 EPAKGKTNIEKVM
-428 LTAKGVDVSNYV
+428 LTTKGVDVSNYV

>member
-1 MQEQKRDS
+1 MQNKE
-9 MYNDDELSLYIH
+9 ELSLYIH

-34 LSAAADAETRE
+34 LSAPADEKARD

-50 LLMEIDGYSKTES
+50 LLMEIERYRGTETADRKIKTLY
-63 AKRNVKTIYMGG
+63 IGG
-75 GTPSVLTVS
+75 GTPSTLSVK
-84 QLTDIFDKIKSVF
+84 QLECIMQKIKCTF
-97 NILDDTE
+97 NFHGDMET
-104 ISMEMNPGTADREKC
+104 SMEMNPGTASKEKC
-119 MALRRMGINR
+119 RALYQMGINR

-139 KELKTLGR
+139 KELNTLGR
-147 IHSYEDFLNTYTW
+147 IHSYEDFINTYTW

-272 YLGLGF
+272 YLGLGL
-278 GSSSYMYGVRFHN
+278 GSSSYMDGVRFHN
-291 TTDFNTYVNQYT
+291 TTDLNTYVNQGAYVE
-303 NKDRPAGRKDERMYG
+303 DRE
-318 QGKTQIEGSAEGQDI
+318 E
-333 QLCCRKYAED
+333 
-343 WEVLSMQAKM
+343 LSVQAKM

-399 ERKEARKED
+399 ERKED
-408 RKEASAA
+408 RKEATAA
-415 EPANGKTNIERVM
+415 EPAKGKTNIEKVM
-428 LTAKGVDVSNYV
+428 LTTKGVDVSNYV